1 MMVRKRT
8 LHPLRQIKKRQ
19 GVRQSALSSLYHH
32 TAALLSVASSRKGRS
47 AIRGVSV
54 ASQFRSSLQL
64 LVSDLEKT
72 APHFIRCIKP
82 NSKKKAN
89 SLDPGEVLR
98 QLRYAGMMET
108 IRIRRQGYSVREDHE
123 SFYKRFS
130 LVLNSQDRS
139 KGIAFLVKGL
149 SMRLGVSNA
158 DWQIGHTK
166 IFLQKELAD
175 KLASLS
181 IL

>member
-1 MMVRKRT
+1 MKCHPSQLTRSECSMIQSCIYRMNHEYVNCCLIYMVEYNRIFTVMMVRKRT
-8 LHPLRQIKKRQ
+8 LHPLKQIERRQ
-19 GVRQSALSSLYHH
+19 GVRHSALSSLYHH

-82 NSKKKAN
+82 NSKKEAN
-89 SLDPGEVLR
+89 SLDSGEVLR

-108 IRIRRQGYSVREDHE
+108 IRIR
-123 SFYKRFS
+123 
-130 LVLNSQDRS
+130 
-139 KGIAFLVKGL
+139 
-149 SMRLGVSNA
+149 
-158 DWQIGHTK
+158 
-166 IFLQKELAD
+166 
-175 KLASLS
+175 
-181 IL
+181 